1 MDVLE
6 CIRNRRAV
14 RFYTDK
20 PVPDGVLE
28 KILDAGRWAPTA
40 ANGQGLEF
48 VVVKNEESRGKIAKL
63 VQEVWEMTGKCS
75 TNWWRYVVGML
86 MELGD
91 PNALCLV
98 WGLSPEKSPPQRL
111 YNAPV
116 MVIVTSDE
124 DKRETTVYSSTTYY
138 SMASDGAFCAIQNM
152 MLAAYALG
160 VGSVPL
166 TFFDP
171 TRIRY
176 WFGIPSTMGV
186 AAIVLLGYPTEW
198 PKEPGGGFAGAKGIY
213 PRRPLEDMVHYEK
226 FDEDKWEKY
235 RAMDPFVYRLP
246 REEMIRRARKLG
258 GFLPGDKD

>member
-1 MDVLE
+1 M
-6 CIRNRRAV
+6 
-14 RFYTDK
+14 
-20 PVPDGVLE
+20 
-28 KILDAGRWAPTA
+28 DAGRWAPTA

-48 VVVKNEESRGKIAKL
+48 VVVKNEESRGKILKL
-63 VQEVWEMTGKCS
+63 IQEVWEMTAKCS
-75 TNWWRYVVGML
+75 TNWWRYYLNMF

-91 PNALCLV
+91 PNAFCRLV
-98 WGLSPEKSPPQRL
+98 NLSPEKSPPERT

-116 MVIVTSDE
+116 MVVVTSDE

-138 SMASDGAFCAIQNM
+138 SMASDAACAAIQNM

-160 VGSVPL
+160 VGSVWL

-171 TRIRY
+171 VRIRY

-186 AAIVLLGYPTEW
+186 AGIVLLGYPTEW
-198 PKEPGGGFAGAKGIY
+198 PKQIQGPFDGAKGIY

-235 RAMDPFVYRLP
+235 RAVDPFVYRLP
-246 REEMIRRARKLG
+246 REEMVRRARKLG
-258 GFLPGDKD
+258 GFLPGDKR